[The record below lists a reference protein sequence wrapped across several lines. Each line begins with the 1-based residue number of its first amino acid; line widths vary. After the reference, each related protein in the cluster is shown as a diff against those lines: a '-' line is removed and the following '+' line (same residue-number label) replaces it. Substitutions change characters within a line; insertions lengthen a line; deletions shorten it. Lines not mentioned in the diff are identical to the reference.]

1 MSGEAKTGLTL
12 RWLWVAVIVAFLS
25 MWFMLPP
32 WDAPLEGLAKTKIH
46 TQAPNDLKD
55 QSDDLV
61 F

>member
-1 MSGEAKTGLTL
+1 MSGEVKGGLTL
-12 RWLWVAVIVAFLS
+12 TWLWVAVLIAYVSIA
-25 MWFMLPP
+25 FMLPP

-55 QSDDLV
+55 QSQDLV